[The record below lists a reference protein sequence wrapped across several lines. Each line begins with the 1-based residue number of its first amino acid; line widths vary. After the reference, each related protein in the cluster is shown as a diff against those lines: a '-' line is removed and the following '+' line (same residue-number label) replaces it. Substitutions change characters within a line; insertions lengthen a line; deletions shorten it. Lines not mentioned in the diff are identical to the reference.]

1 MQTFKIAASIVIALL
16 LQILFAKRFAFFQ
29 YVELP
34 LVITVFFSL
43 QRSPVQGMIVG
54 MTAGLGLDIIA
65 GGDTLG
71 VRGFSLT
78 LLGYVIASGSIRFSL
93 EKKLVRVGVTV
104 VASIAN
110 TMLYVGLCRV
120 LEKNPFTTSSAE
132 MLKIAAYKAI
142 GDTAACV
149 VFFLLLD
156 RVFPRL
162 GSTTIKRRFYE

>member
-110 TMLYVGLCRV
+110 TMLYVALCKL
-120 LEKNPFTTSSAE
+120 LEKSPFTSSPDE
-132 MLKIAAYKAI
+132 LLKIALYKAL
-142 GDTAACV
+142 GDTVACIV
-149 VFFLLLD
+149 LFVLLD
-156 RVFPRL
+156 RVFPHT
-162 GSTTIKRRFYE
+162 GGMTIKRRFYE

>member
-1 MQTFKIAASIVIALL
+1 MHTFKIAASIVVSLV
-16 LQILFAKRFAFFQ
+16 LQILLAKRFTFFQ

-34 LVITVFFSL
+34 LVVTVFLSL
-43 QRSPVQGMIVG
+43 QRSHLQGMLAG
-54 MTAGLGLDIIA
+54 TAAGLGLDIIS

-78 LLGYVIASGSIRFSL
+78 LLGYIIAGGSISFSL
-93 EKKLVRVGVTV
+93 EKKLVRLGVTA

-110 TMLYVGLCRV
+110 TMLFVGLCKL
-120 LEKNPFTTSSAE
+120 LEKNPFTSSPGE
-132 MLKIAAYKAI
+132 LLKIALYKGI

-149 VFFLLLD
+149 VSFLILD

-162 GSTTIKRRFYE
+162 GSTTIKRRFYD